1 MIKLNSK
8 KNKRIAN
15 NLALEGMSVSK
26 EQQKLILNAIN
37 NNEKITN
44 KLIREIAYH
53 GKIWFKRSRRIFVS
67 KYSIRCKRLWSRLS
81 YHISKPHLVS
91 STEDVVNSK

>member
-26 EQQKLILNAIN
+26 NQQKLILNVIN

-44 KLIREIAYH
+44 KLIREMVYH
-53 GKIWFKRSRRIFVS
+53 GK
-67 KYSIRCKRLWSRLS
+67 
-81 YHISKPHLVS
+81 
-91 STEDVVNSK
+91 T

>member
-44 KLIREIAYH
+44 KLIREIAYY
-53 GKIWFKRSRRIFVS
+53 GKI
-67 KYSIRCKRLWSRLS
+67 
-81 YHISKPHLVS
+81 
-91 STEDVVNSK
+91 

>member
-26 EQQKLILNAIN
+26 EQQKLILNVIN

-44 KLIREIAYH
+44 KLIREMVYH
-53 GKIWFKRSRRIFVS
+53 GK
-67 KYSIRCKRLWSRLS
+67 
-81 YHISKPHLVS
+81 
-91 STEDVVNSK
+91 T

>member
-15 NLALEGMSVSK
+15 NLALEGMNVSK

-53 GKIWFKRSRRIFVS
+53 GKI
-67 KYSIRCKRLWSRLS
+67 
-81 YHISKPHLVS
+81 
-91 STEDVVNSK
+91 

>member
-15 NLALEGMSVSK
+15 NLDLEGMSVSK
-26 EQQKLILNAIN
+26 NQQKLILNVIN

-44 KLIREIAYH
+44 KLIREMVYH
-53 GKIWFKRSRRIFVS
+53 GK
-67 KYSIRCKRLWSRLS
+67 
-81 YHISKPHLVS
+81 
-91 STEDVVNSK
+91 T